1 MKLLKEP
8 VLSLPK
14 DFEKYDAKVTDRT
27 RLSAEGITGSMIY
40 DILIV
45 PRNKGEYTIPP
56 IDFVYF
62 DIASSSYK
70 TLKTQPLTIK
80 VEQGSG
86 NREGV
91 TDYSQ
96 RSDTDIHEFSKGLTD
111 KENAE
116 DTFFASPVYWVAH
129 SIVITLFALLV
140 WLFRKRARALA
151 DISGMREKKA
161 NKVAA
166 KRLKKAD
173 KLMKQGKAGEF
184 YDEVMRALWGFV
196 ADKFNMQV
204 EELTRDNI
212 TEKLT
217 SRNVDETVINDL
229 IAALDDCE
237 YARYAPGD
245 PEGNMQRT
253 YDKAFSI
260 LTKINK

>member
-1 MKLLKEP
+1 
-8 VLSLPK
+8 
-14 DFEKYDAKVTDRT
+14 
-27 RLSAEGITGSMIY
+27 
-40 DILIV
+40 
-45 PRNKGEYTIPP
+45 
-56 IDFVYF
+56 
-62 DIASSSYK
+62 
-70 TLKTQPLTIK
+70 
-80 VEQGSG
+80 
-86 NREGV
+86 
-91 TDYSQ
+91 
-96 RSDTDIHEFSKGLTD
+96 
-111 KENAE
+111 
-116 DTFFASPVYWVAH
+116 
-129 SIVITLFALLV
+129 
-140 WLFRKRARALA
+140 
-151 DISGMREKKA
+151 
-161 NKVAA
+161 
-166 KRLKKAD
+166 
-173 KLMKQGKAGEF
+173 MKQGKAGEF